1 MLTVA
6 KNIANISKKINYAPV
21 AGFAKDLSF
30 SVEARNKML
39 AGCDKLADA
48 V

>member
-1 MLTVA
+1 MLQAT
-6 KNIANISKKINYAPV
+6 KNIAKISNKLTFAPTF
-21 AGFAKDLSF
+21 GFAKDLSF

-39 AGCDKLADA
+39 AGCEKLADA